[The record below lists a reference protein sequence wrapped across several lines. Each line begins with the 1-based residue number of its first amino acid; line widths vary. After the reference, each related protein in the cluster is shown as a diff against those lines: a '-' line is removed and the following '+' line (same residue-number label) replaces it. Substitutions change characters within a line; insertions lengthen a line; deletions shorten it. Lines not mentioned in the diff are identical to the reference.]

1 MEPDHNPL
9 EEKVP
14 YGQHRAIS
22 LSIILYDFISC
33 RIILN
38 HSTGK
43 MLRAYIWASGF
54 SANKKL
60 RFWPVQTRNQAQP
73 FEHAILSPTT
83 LMMSPKKRT

>member
-1 MEPDHNPL
+1 MEPEHNSL

-22 LSIILYDFISC
+22 LSIVLYDFISC

-43 MLRAYIWASGF
+43 MLRAYIWA
-54 SANKKL
+54 
-60 RFWPVQTRNQAQP
+60 T
-73 FEHAILSPTT
+73 AILASPNQEPGTAV
-83 LMMSPKKRT
+83 

>member
-1 MEPDHNPL
+1 MEPEHNSF

-14 YGQHRAIS
+14 YGQHHVVS
-22 LSIILYDFISC
+22 LSIILNGFISC
-33 RIILN
+33 CMILN
-38 HSTGK
+38 HFTGK
-43 MLRAYIWASGF
+43 MLRAYIWAIGL

-83 LMMSPKKRT
+83 LMMSP